1 MMIPMKIELI
11 KNLFSTR
18 TAKAFDTWA
27 ADYERKA
34 REMLR
39 LRGYSYEILADEI
52 LKNLRPQRSSLIL
65 ELGTGTGVLG
75 CNVNSERGMRLFGMD
90 ISLAMLGEAS
100 KSGAYEGLTRAN
112 ATHLPFA
119 DGVAEG
125 LFSGF
130 VLHSVWNQRHALREI
145 RRVLRPKAPVVIID
159 LFPIGR
165 SLWRS
170 VIMGMAH
177 SMKYEHGAL
186 ARYVPV
192 NHFVKVA
199 NQEGFSVKAVQQMG
213 MEKTYSHFLIAME
226 RVDQDE

>member
-1 MMIPMKIELI
+1 MKTELI

-27 ADYERKA
+27 GDYERKA

-39 LRGYSYEILADEI
+39 LRGYSYETLAGEI
-52 LKNLRPQRSSLIL
+52 LNNLTPRRSSLIL

-75 CNVNSERGMRLFGMD
+75 SKVNSERGMRLFGMD
-90 ISLAMLGEAS
+90 ISSAMLGEAS
-100 KSGAYEGLTRAN
+100 KSGAYDGLTRAN

-119 DGVAEG
+119 DGVADG

-130 VLHSVWNQRHALREI
+130 VLHSVWNQRRALREI
-145 RRVLRPKAPVVIID
+145 SRVLKPKALVVIID

-165 SLWRS
+165 SLWQS

-177 SMKYEHGAL
+177 SIKYEHGAL

-192 NHFVKVA
+192 NHFVKLA
-199 NQEGFSVKAVQQMG
+199 SEEGFSVKLVQRMG
-213 MEKTYSHFLIAME
+213 IEKTYSHFLIAME
-226 RVDQDE
+226 RVHHDE